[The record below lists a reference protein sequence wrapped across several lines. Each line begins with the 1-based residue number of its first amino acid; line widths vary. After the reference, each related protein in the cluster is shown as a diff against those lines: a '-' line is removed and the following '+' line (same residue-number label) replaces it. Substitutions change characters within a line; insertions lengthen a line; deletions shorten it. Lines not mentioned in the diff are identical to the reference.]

1 LTTICAKLGALCDA
15 AIQKL
20 GSKIKELD
28 AQIQELDQNIGTSR
42 KLKNQALYLLSELDT
57 FNETYLQP
65 DV

>member
-1 LTTICAKLGALCDA
+1 MCDA

-28 AQIQELDQNIGTSR
+28 AQIIELEQNIVTSR

-57 FNETYLQP
+57 FTETYLQDDEP
-65 DV
+65 